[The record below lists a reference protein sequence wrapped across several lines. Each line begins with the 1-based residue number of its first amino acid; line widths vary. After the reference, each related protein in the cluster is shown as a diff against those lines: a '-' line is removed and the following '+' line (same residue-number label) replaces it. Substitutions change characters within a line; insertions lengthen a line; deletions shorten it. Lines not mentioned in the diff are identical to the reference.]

1 MLFFFIYQN
10 NMIEVFFN
18 DATFLYII
26 NLVHEDFMS
35 LPNENENK
43 KKLKGSAFMKSHY
56 YSKIYNKIFFAQ

>member
-1 MLFFFIYQN
+1 
-10 NMIEVFFN
+10 MIEVFFN

-26 NLVHEDFMS
+26 NLVHDDFMS